1 MNIPN
6 PFKKPAKKAIRK
18 ASNEF
23 VDGVKEKATDAISD
37 IKDELVDG
45 ANNLMPYFVV
55 GGVIL
60 IGICLA
66 RRQPPITVKVVIKQ

>member
-1 MNIPN
+1 MSIPN

-37 IKDELVDG
+37 IKGEILDG
-45 ANNLMPYFVV
+45 ANDLMPYFVV

-66 RRQPPITVKVVIKQ
+66 RKQPPITVKVVIKQ

>member
-23 VDGVKEKATDAISD
+23 VDGVKEKATDAIAD

-45 ANNLMPYFVV
+45 ANDLMPYFVV

-66 RRQPPITVKVVIKQ
+66 RKQPPITVKVVIKQ

>member
-1 MNIPN
+1 MSIPN
-6 PFKKPAKKAIRK
+6 PFKKPAKKVIRK
-18 ASNEF
+18 ASDEF

-37 IKDELVDG
+37 IREEILDS
-45 ANNLMPYFVV
+45 ANDLMPYFVV

-66 RRQPPITVKVVIKQ
+66 RKQPPITVKVVIKQ